1 MTVLTI
7 YRHSFRLFFN
17 PEQEWLSILDK
28 VKIKNSKLLLV
39 IVIPLAALMSAC
51 NFLGFLFFDYNPSEH
66 IDMYLFSSI
75 TTFILSILSIY
86 ISAFI
91 VRPFAVLPT
100 KKERF
105 SRAFLLVSFSYT
117 PGFIFNSIAFLFPI
131 INYLTI
137 LGLFSFYILYKGIT
151 PILNVP
157 DRRRSGYFTF
167 ILIGLLSVYAV
178 LGALFIGTA
187 NFLGF

>member
-1 MTVLTI
+1 MTILAT
-7 YRHSFRLFFN
+7 YKHTFRLLIS
-17 PEQEWLSILDK
+17 PEKEWISILDH
-28 VKIKNSKLLLV
+28 VNIKSSKLLFIL
-39 IVIPLAALMSAC
+39 IVPLALIMSAC
-51 NFLGFLFFDYNPSEH
+51 NFIGFVLFDNNSTNH
-66 IDMYLFSSI
+66 IDMFLFSSI
-75 TTFILSILSIY
+75 TTFVLSIASIY
-86 ISAFI
+86 ISSI
-91 VRPFAVLPT
+91 VVRPFAVLPT

-105 SRAFLLVSFSYT
+105 ERAFILVAFSYT

-137 LGLFSFYILYKGIT
+137 FGLYSFYILYKGIT

-167 ILIGLLSVYAV
+167 ILIGLLSIYAV

-187 NFLGF
+187 NLLGF

>member
-1 MTVLTI
+1 MTILAT
-7 YRHSFRLFFN
+7 YKHTFRLLIS
-17 PEQEWLSILDK
+17 PEKEWISILDH
-28 VKIKNSKLLLV
+28 VNIKSSKLLFIL
-39 IVIPLAALMSAC
+39 IFPLALIMSAC
-51 NFLGFLFFDYNPSEH
+51 NFIGFVIFENNSTDH
-66 IDMYLFSSI
+66 IDMFLFSSI
-75 TTFILSILSIY
+75 TTFVLSIASIY
-86 ISAFI
+86 ISSI
-91 VRPFAVLPT
+91 VVKPFAVLPT

-105 SRAFLLVSFSYT
+105 ERAFILVAFSYT

-137 LGLFSFYILYKGIT
+137 FGLYSFYILYKGIT

>member
-1 MTVLTI
+1 MTVLAT
-7 YRHSFRLFFN
+7 YKHTLRLLIS
-17 PEQEWLSILDK
+17 PEKEWISILDHIN
-28 VKIKNSKLLLV
+28 VKSTKLLFVL
-39 IVIPLAALMSAC
+39 IIPLALIMSAC
-51 NFLGFLFFDYNPSEH
+51 NFIGFIIFENKPADH
-66 IDMYLFSSI
+66 IDMFLFSSI
-75 TTFILSILSIY
+75 TTFILSIASIY
-86 ISAFI
+86 VSSLI
-91 VRPFAVLPT
+91 VRSFTVLPT

-105 SRAFLLVSFSYT
+105 ERAFILVTFSYT
-117 PGFIFNSIAFLFPI
+117 PGFIFNSIAFIFPV

-137 LGLFSFYILYKGIT
+137 FGLYSFYILYKGIT

-167 ILIGLLSVYAV
+167 ILIGLLSIYAV

>member
-1 MTVLTI
+1 MTILAT
-7 YRHSFRLFFN
+7 YKHTFRLLIS
-17 PEQEWLSILDK
+17 PEKEWISILDH
-28 VKIKNSKLLLV
+28 VNIKSSKLLFIL
-39 IVIPLAALMSAC
+39 IIPLALIMSAC
-51 NFLGFLFFDYNPSEH
+51 NFLGFVIFEKDSTDH
-66 IDMYLFSSI
+66 IDMFLFSSI
-75 TTFILSILSIY
+75 TTFVLSIASIY
-86 ISAFI
+86 ISSI
-91 VRPFAVLPT
+91 VVRPFAVLPT

-105 SRAFLLVSFSYT
+105 ERAYILVAFSYT

-137 LGLFSFYILYKGIT
+137 FGLYSFYILYKGIT

-167 ILIGLLSVYAV
+167 ILIGLLSIYAV

>member
-1 MTVLTI
+1 MTILAT
-7 YRHSFRLFFN
+7 YKHTFRLLIS
-17 PEQEWLSILDK
+17 PEKEWISILDHVNTK
-28 VKIKNSKLLLV
+28 SSKLLFVL
-39 IVIPLAALMSAC
+39 IIPLAFIMSAC
-51 NFLGFLFFDYNPSEH
+51 NFIGFMIFENNPADH
-66 IDMYLFSSI
+66 VDMFLFSSI
-75 TTFILSILSIY
+75 TTFFLSIASIY
-86 ISAFI
+86 ISSFVI
-91 VRPFAVLPT
+91 RPFAVLPT

-105 SRAFLLVSFSYT
+105 ERAFILVAFSYT
-117 PGFIFNSIAFLFPI
+117 PGFIFNSIAFLFPT

-137 LGLFSFYILYKGIT
+137 FGLYSFYILYKGIT

-167 ILIGLLSVYAV
+167 ILIGLLSIYAV

>member
-1 MTVLTI
+1 MTILTT
-7 YRHSFRLFFN
+7 YKHTFRLLIS
-17 PEQEWLSILDK
+17 PEKEWNSILDHGN
-28 VKIKNSKLLLV
+28 IKSSKLLMAL
-39 IVIPLAALMSAC
+39 IIPLALIMSAC
-51 NFLGFLFFDYNPSEH
+51 NFMGFVIFENDPTSH
-66 IDMYLFSSI
+66 VDMFLFSSI
-75 TTFILSILSIY
+75 TTFVLSIASIY
-86 ISAFI
+86 ISSLVI
-91 VRPFAVLPT
+91 RPFTVLPT

-105 SRAFLLVSFSYT
+105 ERAFILVAFSYT

-137 LGLFSFYILYKGIT
+137 FGLYSFYILYKGIT

-167 ILIGLLSVYAV
+167 ILIGLLSIYAV

>member
-1 MTVLTI
+1 MTILAT
-7 YRHSFRLFFN
+7 YKHTFRLLIS
-17 PEQEWLSILDK
+17 PEKEWISILDH
-28 VKIKNSKLLLV
+28 VNIKSSKLLFIL
-39 IVIPLAALMSAC
+39 IVPLALIMSAC
-51 NFLGFLFFDYNPSEH
+51 NFIGFVIFEKDSTDH
-66 IDMYLFSSI
+66 IDMFLFSST
-75 TTFILSILSIY
+75 TTFVLSIASIY
-86 ISAFI
+86 ISSI
-91 VRPFAVLPT
+91 VVKPFAVLPT

-105 SRAFLLVSFSYT
+105 ERAFILVAFSYT

-137 LGLFSFYILYKGIT
+137 FGLYSFYILYKGIT